1 MGQTQTVTPI
11 FHIAEVSGWTEARA
25 DGMYRRST
33 LGKTLDELGFIHCSR
48 REQVELVANAV
59 YRGHR
64 DLILLVIDPEKVRA
78 EIREEN
84 LDGGLDL
91 FPHIYG
97 PLNTDAVTDVLP
109 FAPGAYGHFVM
120 PTSASP

>member
-1 MGQTQTVTPI
+1 MGQTQTVTRI
-11 FHIAEVSGWTEARA
+11 FHIAEMSGWAEAQA

-48 REQVELVANAV
+48 REQVEVVANAV

-64 DLILLVIDPEKVRA
+64 DLVLLIIDPQMVHA

-84 LDGGLDL
+84 LNGGLDL

-109 FAPGAYGHFVM
+109 FVPGGNGSFVM